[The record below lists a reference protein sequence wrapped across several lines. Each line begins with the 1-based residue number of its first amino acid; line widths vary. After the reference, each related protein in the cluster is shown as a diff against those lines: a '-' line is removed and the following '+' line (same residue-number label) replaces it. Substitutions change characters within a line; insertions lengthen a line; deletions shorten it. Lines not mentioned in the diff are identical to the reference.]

1 MYPQTISPQNFLFL
15 TQGKFQLHYE
25 IVNIFKLGKCISNQM
40 KLYPNVKDSGVSR
53 MVCWSGHSS
62 IAKWEIGESF
72 HLPRWFLNSYY
83 DCIFIFSHLR
93 QPFKNNVSRGKKGK
107 EKKPPRQLLRVKN
120 PLDLLIFLLWV
131 SLISYPNDTKGLLQV
146 SCAHDSTLKWNL
158 TLFFR
163 EFL

>member
-1 MYPQTISPQNFLFL
+1 MCVHMGFVCLKKEVRGKKEEKHLTYPQSISPQNFLFL

-25 IVNIFKLGKCISNQM
+25 IVNSFKLGKCISNQV
-40 KLYPNVKDSGVSR
+40 KLYPNVKDFGVSR

-93 QPFKNNVSRGKKGK
+93 QSFKNNVSRGKK
-107 EKKPPRQLLRVKN
+107 EKKK
-120 PLDLLIFLLWV
+120 
-131 SLISYPNDTKGLLQV
+131 SLGGNY
-146 SCAHDSTLKWNL
+146 W
-158 TLFFR
+158 
-163 EFL
+163 E

>member
-1 MYPQTISPQNFLFL
+1 MCVHMGFMCLKKEVRRGKKRETSDMYPQSISPQNFLFL

-40 KLYPNVKDSGVSR
+40 KLYPNVKDFGVSR

-93 QPFKNNVSRGKKGK
+93 QPFKNNVSRGKK
-107 EKKPPRQLLRVKN
+107 EKKKSLRGN
-120 PLDLLIFLLWV
+120 YW
-131 SLISYPNDTKGLLQV
+131 
-146 SCAHDSTLKWNL
+146 
-158 TLFFR
+158 
-163 EFL
+163 E